1 MKQKVIFIDRDGA
14 LNEEVGYITDL
25 SQFRLFDFSAEA
37 VRLINRSGR
46 QAIVVT
52 NQAGVA
58 RGHFTERFLIE
69 LHDRMKECLAEEGA
83 RIDGVYYCPH
93 HPTEGIAPYRVEC
106 DCRKPKPAF
115 IEWAARDFN
124 LDLTDCFTIGDR
136 YSDVQLAHSVGGRG
150 VLVLTG
156 HGTIEYET
164 ERDHW
169 PRPPDHIAENLLEA
183 VKWALSVS

>member
-1 MKQKVIFIDRDGA
+1 MKNKVIFIDRDGA

-25 SQFRLFDFSAEA
+25 SQFRLYDYSAEA
-37 VRLINRSGR
+37 VRLINQSGR
-46 QAIVVT
+46 KAIVIT

-58 RGHFTERFLIE
+58 RGYFTEVFLNA
-69 LHDRMKECLAEEGA
+69 LHDRMKADLAEHGA
-83 RIDGVYYCPH
+83 WIDGVYYCPH

-106 DCRKPKPAF
+106 VCRKPKTAF
-115 IEWAARDFN
+115 IEWATRDFN

-156 HGTIEYET
+156 HGANEYET
-164 ERDHW
+164 GRDRW
-169 PRPPDHIAENLLEA
+169 LRPPDHVAKNLLEA